1 MSEKTVR
8 TIKKYPNRRLYD
20 THDSKYITVSDVR
33 EMVIEGIGFKVIDT
47 QSKGDITRTILLQII
62 IDQESATD
70 PLFSSSNLQDFIR
83 YYGANQQ
90 QGFSEFVNQSL
101 SFFQSQQE
109 QLRDNMQEMT
119 GESTIKVWADISRK
133 NMEMWQ
139 RMQGVFFDQ
148 SLQKDDQQKNTKD
161 SVGDK
166 TDK

>member
-70 PLFSSSNLQDFIR
+70 PLFSSDNLQDFIR

-90 QGFSEFVNQSL
+90 QGFSEFVDQSL

-109 QLRDNMQEMT
+109 QLRDNMHEMT
-119 GESTIKVWADISRK
+119 GEGTIKVWADISRK
-133 NMEMWQ
+133 NIEMWQ